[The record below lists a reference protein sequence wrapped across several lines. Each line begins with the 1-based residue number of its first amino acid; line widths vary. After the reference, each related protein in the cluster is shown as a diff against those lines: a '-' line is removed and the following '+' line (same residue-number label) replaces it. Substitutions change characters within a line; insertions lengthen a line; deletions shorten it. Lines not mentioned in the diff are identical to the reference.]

1 MMRPSWSLLLFLL
14 LVPLLLHAARASS
27 GADAAAAVGG
37 VEAEQREHKHGGGHE
52 HHAAPA
58 MEGDAF
64 YLQVGR
70 FAVMVHSMWHGI
82 KPVPKLERV
91 VSASMRPAGGGGV
104 DYLLVLRVA
113 PPLGTCR
120 VLVWGVPGEGSQ
132 DWKLKYFEPV
142 AGA

>member
-1 MMRPSWSLLLFLL
+1 MRSWSLLFVFLV
-14 LVPLLLHAARASS
+14 VPLLLAARTS
-27 GADAAAAVGG
+27 GGAPPSLRGDIAAAVA
-37 VEAEQREHKHGGGHE
+37 VDERREQHHGG
-52 HHAAPA
+52 APVP
-58 MEGDAF
+58 EGGAF
-64 YLQVGR
+64 YWKVGR
-70 FAVMVHSMWHGI
+70 FAVMVHSMWQGI
-82 KPVPKLERV
+82 KPVPRLERV
-91 VSASMRPAGGGGV
+91 VSASTRPAEGGGV